1 MTSAPSD
8 ARLAYRLSKR
18 VIDVVGSSV
27 LLAVC
32 VIPMTLVAIAV
43 WASSPGPVLYRGRR
57 VGRGGVEFVQFKFR
71 SMRAECVELRN
82 PDGSTVASTDDPRVT
97 PIGRLLRRWSLDELP
112 QLLNVLRGD
121 MSLVGPRP
129 DPPDAL
135 RCYRPQDF
143 ARLSVL
149 PGLTGWAALHG
160 RNTLA
165 WERRRDLDLEYVQAR
180 CLWLDLKIMA
190 QTPALVL
197 LGTGVNGPKRQEGA
211 LR

>member
-1 MTSAPSD
+1 MTMTPSD
-8 ARLAYRLSKR
+8 SRLAYRISKR
-18 VIDVVGSSV
+18 VIDVVGSSA
-27 LLAVC
+27 LLAVSA
-32 VIPMTLVAIAV
+32 VPMVLVAVAV
-43 WASSPGPVLYRGRR
+43 RASARGPVLYRGRR
-57 VGRGGVEFVQFKFR
+57 VGVGGVEFLQLKFR
-71 SMRAECVELRN
+71 SMRSECAELRN

-97 PIGRLLRRWSLDELP
+97 GVGRFLRRWSLDELP
-112 QLLNVLRGD
+112 QLFNVLRGD

-135 RCYRPQDF
+135 SRYRPQDF

-160 RNTLA
+160 RNTVS
-165 WERRRDLDLEYVQAR
+165 WERRRDLDLEYVQS
-180 CLWLDLKIMA
+180 CSLWMDLKIIA
-190 QTPALVL
+190 QTPGLVL